1 MFTRLTYV
9 CRTNRGL
16 TSGYMWHI
24 CPVPGKSDT
33 YIPLNRHERRPT
45 TRARNRYKIRVPEIL
60 LAPQRGS
67 ITRSAENVYSAC
79 AGEERVAH
87 LRMNM
92 IDAHRSHGCAL
103 MAHQAT
109 YCL

>member
-33 YIPLNRHERRPT
+33 YPT
-45 TRARNRYKIRVPEIL
+45 QQTRA
-60 LAPQRGS
+60 
-67 ITRSAENVYSAC
+67 TTHDAC
-79 AGEERVAH
+79 TQPVQDTSTGNTAGPA
-87 LRMNM
+87 
-92 IDAHRSHGCAL
+92 AL
-103 MAHQAT
+103 G
-109 YCL
+109 

>member
-33 YIPLNRHERRPT
+33 YPT
-45 TRARNRYKIRVPEIL
+45 QQTRATTHDACTQPVQDTSTGNTAGPAAL
-60 LAPQRGS
+60 G
-67 ITRSAENVYSAC
+67 ITRSAVTCTVHAQ
-79 AGEERVAH
+79 A
-87 LRMNM
+87 
-92 IDAHRSHGCAL
+92 RSEWL
-103 MAHQAT
+103 T
-109 YCL
+109 YAWI